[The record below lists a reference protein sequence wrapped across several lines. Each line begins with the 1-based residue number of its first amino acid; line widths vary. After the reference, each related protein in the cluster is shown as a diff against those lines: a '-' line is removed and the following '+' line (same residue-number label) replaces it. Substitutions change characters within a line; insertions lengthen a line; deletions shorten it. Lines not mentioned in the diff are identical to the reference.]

1 MRRYSRLS
9 GFNEGSR
16 IPMHRADLNTE
27 PTPQISFSAH
37 AHRTLPVDSTSK
49 RELLVSKI
57 ENGIVIDHIPVGKA
71 FQVLRLLKVEPDA
84 TAFIAQN
91 VDSKTMGR
99 KDLIKVEGTYLT
111 SRQIDLIAFLAP
123 EATLNIIQDWG
134 VKEKRRIQLPKQ
146 VEGIFRCPNPLCPT
160 NAQYTPSK
168 TIFKVEKGERIEE
181 TRLNCTYCG
190 SISYYGPVL
199 EQLTKDD
206 FTIEGSGLVSQ
217 EKIERVLLDALV
229 KGGALRFPTTPK
241 ELFLLKSGRKSP
253 YFVNLGALTDG
264 ESLGKLKWAFASY
277 IALQMEKG
285 ELPDFDYVFGPSY
298 KGISLAALTCE
309 GLRELYGMKK
319 RFMYDR
325 KEEKSYGDMTADKV
339 IVGAGYYKP
348 GQRILVVDDTI
359 TTGATKIDTFEK
371 LHLLKDH
378 KVVGLIIAV
387 DRQERM
393 GDADHIEAK
402 TPTENIEE
410 ELGIRVF
417 SIQNIKTIY
426 SLIKEG
432 LDPEMKR
439 LWLEYYNKYGVVK
452 LE

>member
-1 MRRYSRLS
+1 M
-9 GFNEGSR
+9 
-16 IPMHRADLNTE
+16 
-27 PTPQISFSAH
+27 
-37 AHRTLPVDSTSK
+37 DSTNK

-84 TAFIAQN
+84 RAFIAQN

-123 EATLNIIQDWG
+123 EATLNIIQDWD

-168 TIFKVEKGERIEE
+168 TIFKVERGERLEE
-181 TRLNCTYCG
+181 TKLNCTYCG
-190 SISYYGPVL
+190 SITYYGPVFD
-199 EQLTKDD
+199 QLTRDG

-217 EKIERVLLDALV
+217 EKIERVLLDALI
-229 KGGALRFPTTPK
+229 KGGALRFPPNPK
-241 ELFLLKSGRKSP
+241 DTFTLKSGRKSP

-264 ESLGKLKWAFASY
+264 ESLAKLKWAFASY
-277 IALQMEKG
+277 IALQIEKG

-359 TTGATKIDTFEK
+359 TTGATKMDTFEK
-371 LHLLKDH
+371 LHLLQDH
-378 KVVGLIIAV
+378 KIVGLVIAV
-387 DRQERM
+387 DRQEKM
-393 GDADHIEAK
+393 GDAEHIEAK
-402 TPTENIEE
+402 TPTQNIED

-417 SIQNIKTIY
+417 SIQNMKTIY
-426 SLIKEG
+426 SLIKDG
-432 LDPEMKR
+432 LDPELKR
-439 LWLEYYNKYGVVK
+439 LWLDYYAKYGVVK

>member
-1 MRRYSRLS
+1 M
-9 GFNEGSR
+9 
-16 IPMHRADLNTE
+16 
-27 PTPQISFSAH
+27 
-37 AHRTLPVDSTSK
+37 DSTSK

-57 ENGIVIDHIPVGKA
+57 DNGIVIDHIPAGKA

-84 TAFIAQN
+84 QAFIAQN

-123 EATLNIIQDWG
+123 DATLNIIQDWD
-134 VKEKRRIQLPKQ
+134 VKEKRKIQLPKQ

-160 NAQYTPSK
+160 NAQYTPSR

-181 TRLNCTYCG
+181 TKLNCTYCG
-190 SISYYGPVL
+190 SVTYYGPIL
-199 EQLTKDD
+199 DQLTRDG
-206 FTIEGSGLVSQ
+206 IAVEGSGLVSQ

-229 KGGALRFPTTPK
+229 KGGALRFQPTPK
-241 ELFLLKSGRKSP
+241 EPFTLKSGRKSP

-285 ELPDFDYVFGPSY
+285 EIPDFDYVFGPSY

-325 KEEKSYGDMTADKV
+325 KEEKGYGDMTADKV

-371 LHLLKDH
+371 LHLLEDH
-378 KVVGLIIAV
+378 KVVGLVIAV
-387 DRQERM
+387 DRQEKM

-402 TPTENIEE
+402 TPSENIEE

-426 SLIKEG
+426 SLIKDG

-439 LWLEYYNKYGVVK
+439 LWLEYYNKYGAVK

>member
-1 MRRYSRLS
+1 MNR
-9 GFNEGSR
+9 
-16 IPMHRADLNTE
+16 
-27 PTPQISFSAH
+27 
-37 AHRTLPVDSTSK
+37 VDSTSK

-57 ENGIVIDHIPVGKA
+57 DNGIVIDHIPAGKA

-84 TAFIAQN
+84 QAFIAQN

-123 EATLNIIQDWG
+123 EATLNIIQDWD
-134 VKEKRRIQLPKQ
+134 VKEKRKIQLPKQ

-160 NAQYTPSK
+160 NAQYTPSR

-181 TRLNCTYCG
+181 TKLNCTYC
-190 SISYYGPVL
+190 SSVTYYGPIL
-199 EQLTKDD
+199 EQLTKDG
-206 FTIEGSGLVSQ
+206 IAVEGSGLVSQ

-229 KGGALRFPTTPK
+229 KGGALRFQPTPK
-241 ELFLLKSGRKSP
+241 EPFTLKSGRKSP

-264 ESLGKLKWAFASY
+264 ESLAKLKWAFASY
-277 IALQMEKG
+277 IALQVEKG
-285 ELPDFDYVFGPSY
+285 EIPDFDYVFGPSY

-371 LHLLKDH
+371 LHLLEDH
-378 KVVGLIIAV
+378 KVVGLVIAV
-387 DRQERM
+387 DRQEKM
-393 GDADHIEAK
+393 GDAEHIEAE
-402 TPTENIEE
+402 TPSESIEE
-410 ELGIRVF
+410 TLGIKVF

-426 SLIKEG
+426 GLIKEG

-439 LWLEYYNKYGVVK
+439 LWLDYYNKYGAVK

>member
-1 MRRYSRLS
+1 
-9 GFNEGSR
+9 
-16 IPMHRADLNTE
+16 
-27 PTPQISFSAH
+27 
-37 AHRTLPVDSTSK
+37 VDSTSK

-57 ENGIVIDHIPVGKA
+57 ENGIVIDHIPTGKV
-71 FQVLRLLKVEPDA
+71 FRVLRLLKIEPDA
-84 TAFIAQN
+84 RVMVAQN

-111 SRQIDLIAFLAP
+111 STQIDLIAFLAP
-123 EATLNIIQDWG
+123 EATLNIIQDWD
-134 VKEKRRIQLPKQ
+134 VKEKRHIQLPKQ
-146 VEGIFRCPNPLCPT
+146 VEGIFKCPNPLCPT
-160 NAQYTPSK
+160 NAPYTPPK
-168 TIFKVEKGERIEE
+168 TIFKIEKGGRIEE
-181 TRLNCTYCG
+181 TKLNCAYCG
-190 SISYYGPVL
+190 SVTYYGPVL

-217 EKIERVLLDALV
+217 EKIERVLLDALI
-229 KGGALRFPTTPK
+229 KGGALRFPPTPQ
-241 ELFLLKSGRKSP
+241 ETFILKSGRKSP
-253 YFVNLGALTDG
+253 YFINLGALTDG
-264 ESLGKLKWAFASY
+264 ESLAKLKWAFASY
-277 IALQMEKG
+277 IALQIEKG

-325 KEEKSYGDMTADKV
+325 KEEKSYGDLTADKV

-371 LHLLKDH
+371 LHLLQDH

-387 DRQERM
+387 DRQEKM
-393 GDADHIEAK
+393 GDAEHIEAK
-402 TPTENIEE
+402 TPSENIEE
-410 ELGIRVF
+410 ELGIKVF

-432 LDPEMKR
+432 LDPEIKK
-439 LWLEYYNKYGVVK
+439 LWLDYYNKYGTVK